1 MSKAAQLAESLKS
14 KLELK
19 EAYAEDIS
27 SKISGIIAGS
37 KQAAD
42 FVEKELK
49 GLNIRF
55 NRDTF
60 DGTFQFDFNPE
71 RWSKFELLA
80 EKLVMNKFAKK
91 GLTLFTTT
99 DGETIAYE
107 RDSWQESDEEYYS

>member
-1 MSKAAQLAESLKS
+1 MGKAAKLAESLKA
-14 KLELK
+14 KLQVK

-27 SKISGIIAGS
+27 SKISGMIAGS
-37 KQAAD
+37 KKAAD

-49 GLNIRF
+49 ALNIRF
-55 NRDTF
+55 TRDTF
-60 DGTFQFDFNPE
+60 EDTFQFDFSPE

-80 EKLVMNKFAKK
+80 EKLVMENLAKK
-91 GLTLFTTT
+91 GMTLFTTT